1 MVVVVKGEACRALGG
16 TESDDVAVID
26 GQRAKVIELLSV
38 DKRPNWRVVY
48 NRKFPIFSQLF
59 QCAMLAANP
68 LEERVFEERGWD
80 RHGAMVISSNGG
92 HVSVLGRPGEK
103 DRAKH
108 GA

>member
-1 MVVVVKGEACRALGG
+1 
-16 TESDDVAVID
+16 
-26 GQRAKVIELLSV
+26 
-38 DKRPNWRVVY
+38 
-48 NRKFPIFSQLF
+48 
-59 QCAMLAANP
+59 LAANP